1 MQSQRMRNTSLSGR
15 RALATLL
22 RLGVFIALIAV
33 VAHWPFQSLV
43 VYLGIVVLVSL
54 GVVVEIW
61 EQRRA
66 SRVLKFVNTLPPDE
80 YVDRDATGS
89 R

>member
-1 MQSQRMRNTSLSGR
+1 MQSKRMQSSSLSGR
-15 RALATLL
+15 RALALLL
-22 RLGVFIALIAV
+22 RLGVFIVLIAV

-61 EQRRA
+61 ERR
-66 SRVLKFVNTLPPDE
+66 RDTGGLEVVITLPPDE

>member
-1 MQSQRMRNTSLSGR
+1 MQSQRMQNSSLSGR
-15 RALATLL
+15 RALALLL
-22 RLGVFIALIAV
+22 RLGVFIVLIAV

-54 GVVVEIW
+54 GVVVEFW
-61 EQRRA
+61 EHRRA
-66 SRVLKFVNTLPPDE
+66 TRSLKFVITLPPDE

>member
-1 MQSQRMRNTSLSGR
+1 
-15 RALATLL
+15 
-22 RLGVFIALIAV
+22 VFIVLIAV

-61 EQRRA
+61 EHRRA
-66 SRVLKFVNTLPPDE
+66 TRGLKFVITPPLDE

>member
-1 MQSQRMRNTSLSGR
+1 MQSQRMHSTSLSGR
-15 RALATLL
+15 RALAALL
-22 RLGVFIALIAV
+22 RLGVFIVLIAV
-33 VAHWPFQSLV
+33 VGHWPFQSLV

-66 SRVLKFVNTLPPDE
+66 SRVLKFVITLPPDE
-80 YVDRDATGS
+80 DVDRDATGS